1 MSGLNCAFQ
10 EFLETSKIKN
20 TIIDKHRKIDEYKIM
35 VYCMEQNIDVNKEK
49 NRLFNLC
56 LKHGVGYQCSDW
68 DINLELKKIIYVKPS
83 YFSTFISV

>member
-1 MSGLNCAFQ
+1 
-10 EFLETSKIKN
+10 
-20 TIIDKHRKIDEYKIM
+20 
-35 VYCMEQNIDVNKEK
+35 MEQNIDVNKEK
-49 NRLFNLC
+49 NRQFNLC